1 MILRMIIVSQN
12 ATNYDV
18 KFPENCIYRIN
29 LAWCDN
35 LDELKRILEKHHDH
49 NIFLDLPIG
58 RIKPPN
64 NRYSL
69 EEIIPVMKQFNNVK
83 YFAVSNVE
91 SSDDLKSFI
100 ELIPKGT
107 TIVPK
112 IESPD
117 AVNNIKSITDVLPN
131 SKKMVML
138 DHDDLFSSLIRK
150 KENKDKFKEYIE
162 KLGKFCEENEIK
174 LLRTVGVI
182 FSDDEK
188 RVSQ

>member
-1 MILRMIIVSQN
+1 MIIISQN
-12 ATNYDV
+12 ATNYDI
-18 KFPENCIYRIN
+18 KLPENCVYRIN
-29 LAWCDN
+29 LAWCDS
-35 LDELKRILEKHHDH
+35 LGELQGILEKHKKHS
-49 NIFLDLPIG
+49 IFLDLPIG

-69 EEIIPVMKQFNNVK
+69 EEIIPLMKQFNNVK

-91 SSDDLKSFI
+91 SSDDLKLFI
-100 ELIPKGT
+100 ELIPKET

-117 AVNNIKSITDVLPN
+117 AVDNIKSITDALPN
-131 SKKMVML
+131 SKRIVML

-150 KENKDKFKEYIE
+150 NENKDKFKEYIE

-188 RVSQ
+188 RVSQYIK